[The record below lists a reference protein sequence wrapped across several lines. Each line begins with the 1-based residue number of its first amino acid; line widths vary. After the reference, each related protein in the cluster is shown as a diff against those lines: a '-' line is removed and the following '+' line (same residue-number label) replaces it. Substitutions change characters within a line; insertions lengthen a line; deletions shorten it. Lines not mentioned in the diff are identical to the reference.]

1 MQIRTLFPLLLLLIS
16 LTACETTTTETY
28 SITPHY
34 SVTEETLKNQVAAV
48 IPAETVTFTSTR
60 TEISDGTE
68 FNTIHVEIQAPRL
81 PDNEL
86 SFSRMADEIQK
97 AIENGIR
104 DIEDYKTMTIEVHLT
119 EDDNEIKF
127 NRSYKREISL

>member
-16 LTACETTTTETY
+16 ITSCVTTTTETH

-34 SVTEETLKNQVAAV
+34 SVTEETLKNQVANV
-48 IPAETVTFTSTR
+48 IPAETVTFTSTH

-68 FNTIHVEIQAPRL
+68 FNTINVEIQAPRL
-81 PDNEL
+81 PDNGL

-97 AIENGIR
+97 AVENGIG

-119 EDDNEIKF
+119 EDDSEVKY
-127 NRSYKREISL
+127 NRSYKKEIRL